1 MTQKEFIALMYKVI
15 DEIKNDPIEAAKAD
29 AEVESLMLENPE
41 LSEILDNKLKRPITW
56 NELVE
61 MIYLVKDYFDQKKIA
76 N

>member
-61 MIYLVKDYFDQKKIA
+61 MIYLVKDYLDQKKIA

>member
-1 MTQKEFIALMYKVI
+1 MYKVI

-61 MIYLVKDYFDQKKIA
+61 MIYLVKDYLDQKKIA